1 MSATLIPW
9 PTHRRC
15 NQMLH
20 AMFAHV
26 RDTLPEH
33 GGRDWIALIAAVHS
47 LVESDPN
54 LARKLDTE
62 FRRMQRAP

>member
-15 NQMLH
+15 NQMLQ
-20 AMFAHV
+20 AVFVHV

-33 GGRDWIALIAAVHS
+33 GGRDWIALMGAVQS
-47 LVESDPN
+47 LIEADPN
-54 LARKLDTE
+54 LARKLDAE
-62 FRRMQRAP
+62 FRRMQKVP